1 MSDIVFK
8 DESFKI
14 ISICMDIHSTLGMGL
29 KEVNYKDAMEL
40 EFKANNIPY
49 EREKKYKVFYKGK
62 VLSHPYVAD
71 FLVFNAFILEIKSA
85 QAINQAHI
93 AQTLSYLNVSST
105 KLGIIINFGEKS
117 LKFQRIVL

>member
-14 ISICMDIHSTLGMGL
+14 IGICMDIHSTLGMGL